1 MKNMELKT
9 KKQKLPKWFDGD
21 VYEEGGVVK
30 NPFSGEE
37 YELTAIEL
45 SLYDF
50 IIGAQIVFDTFNEPT
65 DKQIKNFEDAL
76 HWFRVNNPEA
86 YYVLLD

>member
-21 VYEEGGVVK
+21 VYKKGGVVK

-76 HWFRVNNPEA
+76 YWFRVNNPEA

>member
-1 MKNMELKT
+1 MNTES
-9 KKQKLPKWFDGD
+9 KKKSQKLPKWFDGD
-21 VYEEGGVVK
+21 VYKKGGVVK

-50 IIGAQIVFDTFNEPT
+50 IVGAQIVFDAFNEPT

-76 HWFRVNNPEA
+76 YWFRVNNPEA